1 MPRITIIRIWE
12 ETEPAWD
19 RGNVPWIVRVA
30 VQWAIAVAA
39 FVIAREA
46 VNFLYDEDKWFIDDV
61 WALLTVAAI
70 FVLIRIFVRPVILF
84 LTCPLQLLTLGL
96 FIFVINA
103 IIIIIVEWISEIFN
117 IGFEVDGFIPAF
129 IGALFIS
136 AVSFIIDRFLRFS
149 PIGPELRT

>member
-1 MPRITIIRIWE
+1 MPRITFIRLWE

-30 VQWAIAVAA
+30 VRWAIAVCG

-46 VNFLYDEDKWFIDDV
+46 VNYLYDNDKWFIDDV

-70 FVLIRIFVRPVILF
+70 YVVIRIFVRPIILF

-103 IIIIIVEWISEIFN
+103 VIILIVEWISEIFN
-117 IGFEVDGFIPAF
+117 IGFEVEGFIPAF

-136 AVSFIIDRFLRFS
+136 AVSFVIDRFLRFN